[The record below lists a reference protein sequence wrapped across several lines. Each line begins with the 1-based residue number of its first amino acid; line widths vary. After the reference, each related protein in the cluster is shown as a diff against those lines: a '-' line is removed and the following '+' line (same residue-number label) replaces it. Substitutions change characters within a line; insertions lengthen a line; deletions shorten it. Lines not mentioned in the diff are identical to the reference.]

1 MIVEEDDD
9 LKSNTVDMTADT
21 LESVTINQNV
31 LVTLWVDFAP
41 EERELLY
48 LWAVEEYTMKEISEL
63 TGIPRGTLL
72 SRIHRIRKK
81 VASKKLSEGIDYEK
95 TH

>member
-1 MIVEEDDD
+1 VQ
-9 LKSNTVDMTADT
+9 SF
-21 LESVTINQNV
+21 
-31 LVTLWVDFAP
+31 LWV
-41 EERELLY
+41 
-48 LWAVEEYTMKEISEL
+48 VEEYTMKEISEL